1 MISID
6 KIKIFRKY
14 HGDIDFWARS
24 GSKKEKLI
32 INDNDWYII
41 DTLIQ
46 DMLFVRKGLSTKEF
60 KEDIDNKLKEICS
73 DQEVIKQLTGY
84 VNQIR

>member
-6 KIKIFRKY
+6 KIKIFCKY
-14 HGDIDFWARS
+14 QGDIDFWARS

-32 INDNDWYII
+32 IDDNDWYII

-46 DMLFVRKGLSTKEF
+46 DMLLVRKGLSTKEF
-60 KEDIDNKLKEICS
+60 KENLDNKLKELCS
-73 DQEVIKQLTGY
+73 DQEVIKQLNGY
-84 VNQIR
+84 VNKIR